1 MVDHSIRPV
10 NPAPSLHPHYR
21 DFFTITSWSAPV
33 PRIGTLTLMGP
44 PLEFLPYHR
53 DDRFPRSVQKPGSRS
68 RHLYAGCRTGS
79 KQVPPVLILEPRKNP
94 SFDTAYICFDTSS
107 VVRLRSSPRS
117 SPATILSRDFSLTL
131 TTLAL
136 YQRSLR
142 WFEACSCKP
151 APRGQTLISCTV
163 TCGYKLI
170 LY

>member
-1 MVDHSIRPV
+1 
-10 NPAPSLHPHYR
+10 
-21 DFFTITSWSAPV
+21 
-33 PRIGTLTLMGP
+33 
-44 PLEFLPYHR
+44 
-53 DDRFPRSVQKPGSRS
+53 VQEPGSRS

-79 KQVPPVLILEPRKNP
+79 KQVSPVLILEPRKNP
-94 SFDTAYICFDTSS
+94 SFDTTYICFDTSS
-107 VVRLRSSPRS
+107 MVRLRSSPRS

-170 LY
+170 FYINCAHSWHTSSRPWEPPPQPLPEPDVNLSAHPAPIDQP